1 MRMTSARSAFVITAT
16 CATLVA
22 GVLDRDTVSAQ
33 NNQNSLVAGPDGPV
47 PAQAPAQGRGRRAA
61 PSKPPGS
68 PEPIVGGTR
77 PPVMGSSGGVSSGHP
92 LTSAAAIEIL
102 QKGGNAFDAGVASM
116 LVGGVVEQ
124 DLFSL
129 GGESLVLVYP
139 VKEKKVTSIVGQGWE
154 PKGASIEYF
163 KAKGLTDMPASGLDA
178 SVVPGSLHGILT
190 VLEKW
195 GTMSFEQTSARAI
208 EYCEKGFPI
217 RPRTV
222 ATIERQLDFFKEW
235 PDNAKTWLKPDG
247 TMYKPGET
255 IKLPNLAKTLRKM
268 VASERAAKAK
278 GLGRRASIIAARNR
292 FYKGDIARDMVA
304 FLKAHKAPY
313 ELSDFSEFYA
323 KIEEPTSTDYKGYT
337 VYKQGFGS
345 QGPSLL
351 QTLNILENF
360 DLKKMGHD
368 SPDYIHTLIEA
379 MKLSYADRDTYYAD
393 QAFVKTPAE
402 GLLSKL
408 YAKERASHIDL
419 KHASKSF
426 VAGDPMAF
434 DSKVKTWDYWRA
446 NEQAAAGLQ
455 VTEIPTMTQLLASAG
470 IPKDTTHMSVI
481 DKEGNMFDTTSSGGW
496 ISGCV
501 ILGDTGIQMSSRG
514 EQFFLEKERANH
526 VEPRAR
532 PRYTL
537 TPSLVLK
544 GGKPFMAIG
553 TPGGDNQEQTI
564 LQAFLDVVEFWDDWY
579 PNLHTAFAWPR
590 VQTMHFYGS
599 VSPHRIGF
607 NRMNIERPISN
618 AVLEELKKRG
628 HDATQIDQ
636 YGVSGCATA
645 VMIDPATGNRFAG
658 ADARRDCYAMAY

>member
-1 MRMTSARSAFVITAT
+1 MRMSAARWASVIIVT
-16 CATLVA
+16 CATL
-22 GVLDRDTVSAQ
+22 GVGLPGRDTVSAQ
-33 NNQNSLVAGPDGPV
+33 NQNSLPGP
-47 PAQAPAQGRGRRAA
+47 APAPAGRGRRAA
-61 PSKPPGS
+61 PPPRPGA
-68 PEPIVGGTR
+68 PEPILGGIR
-77 PPVMGSSGGVSSGHP
+77 PPVMGNSGAVSAGHP
-92 LTSAAAIEIL
+92 LTSAAAFEIL
-102 QKGGNAFDAGVASM
+102 LKGGNAFDAGVAAI

-154 PKGASIEYF
+154 PKGASIDYF
-163 KAKGLTDMPASGLDA
+163 KGKGLTDLPGEGLDP
-178 SVVPGSLHGILT
+178 SVVPGSVHATLT

-195 GTMSFEQTSARAI
+195 GTMSFEQVSARAI
-208 EYCEKGFPI
+208 EYCEKGFPM
-217 RPRTV
+217 RPRT
-222 ATIERQLDFFKEW
+222 ADTISRNLEFFKKW
-235 PDNAKTWLKPDG
+235 PDNQRVWLKPDG
-247 TMYKPGET
+247 SMYKPGET
-255 IKLPNLAKTLRKM
+255 IKLPDLARTLRRM
-268 VASERAAKAK
+268 VAAERVAKVK
-278 GLGRRASIIAARNR
+278 GRRAGIIAARNR
-292 FYKGDIARDMVA
+292 FYKGDIAREMVA
-304 FLKAHKAPY
+304 FLKAHDAPY
-313 ELSDFSEFYA
+313 ELSDFSEFFA
-323 KIEEPTSTDYKGYT
+323 KIEEPTSTDYRGYT

-393 QAFVKTPAE
+393 QAFVKTPGE

-408 YAKERASHIDL
+408 YAKERAAQIDPL
-419 KHASKSF
+419 HASKMF
-426 VAGDPMAF
+426 KAGDPMFF
-434 DSKVKTWDYWRA
+434 DSKVKTWAYWKADEHA
-446 NEQAAAGLQ
+446 NE
-455 VTEIPTMTQLLASAG
+455 VTQITPMPLLLASAG

-481 DKEGNMFDTTSSGGW
+481 DKDGNMFDTTSSGGW

-501 ILGDTGIQMSSRG
+501 ILGNTGIQMSSRG
-514 EQFFLEKERANH
+514 EQFFLDPQRANH

-544 GGKPFMAIG
+544 DGKPFMAIG

-590 VQTMHFYGS
+590 AQTMHFYGS

-607 NRMNIERPISN
+607 NRMNIEKPISA

-628 HDATQIDQ
+628 HDATLIDQ

>member
-1 MRMTSARSAFVITAT
+1 MKRFVIGL
-16 CATLVA
+16 TLALGIVGAALLDVPTTHTVVA
-22 GVLDRDTVSAQ
+22 AQ
-33 NNQNSLVAGPDGPV
+33 RAPRPV
-47 PAQAPAQGRGRRAA
+47 PAVR
-61 PSKPPGS
+61 PGA

-77 PPVMGSSGGVSSGHP
+77 PPVIGSSGGVSAGHP
-92 LTSAAAIEIL
+92 LTSAAGLEIL
-102 QKGGNAFDAGVASM
+102 LRGGNAFDAGVAAI
-116 LVGGVVEQ
+116 LTGGVVEQ

-163 KAKGLTDMPASGLDA
+163 KSRGKKDLGADGLDPT
-178 SVVPGSLHGILT
+178 VVPGSLHGALT

-195 GTMSFEQTSARAI
+195 GTMSFEEVSARAI
-208 EYCEKGFPI
+208 SYAELGFPM
-217 RPRTV
+217 RPRT
-222 ATIERQLDFFKEW
+222 ADTIARNLEFFKDW
-235 PDNAKTWLKPDG
+235 PDNQRYWLKPDG
-247 TMYKPGET
+247 SMYKPGET
-255 IKLPNLAKTLRKM
+255 IRLPTLANTLKRMVEAERK
-268 VASERAAKAK
+268 AKKKGRAA
-278 GLGRRASIIAARNR
+278 GVVAARDR
-292 FYKGDIARDMVA
+292 FYKGDIAMEMVA
-304 FLKAHKAPY
+304 FLKAHDAPY
-313 ELSDFSEFYA
+313 ELSDFSEFFA
-323 KIEEPTSTDYKGYT
+323 TIEQPTSTTYKGYT

-360 DLKKMGHD
+360 DLRAMGHD
-368 SPDYIHTLIEA
+368 SPDYIHTIIEA

-393 QAFVKTPAE
+393 QAFVKSPAE
-402 GLLSKL
+402 GLLSKA
-408 YAKERASHIDL
+408 YAKERAGLIDPD
-419 KHASKSF
+419 HASRLF
-426 VAGDPMAF
+426 IAGDPMAY
-434 DSKVKTWDYWRA
+434 DSKIKDWPFWKA
-446 NEQAAAGLQ
+446 NESANTISSL
-455 VTEIPTMTQLLASAG
+455 TPMPLLLASAG

-481 DKEGNMFDTTSSGGW
+481 DKDGNMFDTTSSGGW

-501 ILGDTGIQMSSRG
+501 ILGNTGIAMSSRG
-514 EQFFLEKERANH
+514 EQFFLDEKRANH
-526 VEPRAR
+526 VEPRKR

-544 GGKPFMAIG
+544 DDKPFMAIG

-599 VSPHRIGF
+599 VTPHRIGF
-607 NRMNIERPISN
+607 NRMNVEAPIAKS
-618 AVLEELKKRG
+618 VSDELKARG
-628 HDATQIDQ
+628 HEVEQLRQ

-645 VMIDPATGNRFAG
+645 VMIDPASGNRFAG

>member
-1 MRMTSARSAFVITAT
+1 MRMTSARSAFVITVA
-16 CATLVA
+16 CVTLVA
-22 GVLDRDTVSAQ
+22 GLLNRDIASAQ
-33 NNQNSLVAGPDGPV
+33 NQNNLVAGPGQTAPV
-47 PAQAPAQGRGRRAA
+47 PAPAAGRGRRAA
-61 PSKPPGS
+61 PPAKPGA
-68 PEPIVGGTR
+68 PEAIVGGVR
-77 PPVMGSSGGVSSGHP
+77 PPVMGSSGGVSTGHP
-92 LTSAAAIEIL
+92 LTSAAAFEIL
-102 QKGGNAFDAGVASM
+102 LKGGNAFDAGVAAI

-139 VKEKKVTSIVGQGWE
+139 VKEKKVISIVGQGWE
-154 PKGASIEYF
+154 PKGASVEYF
-163 KAKGLTDMPASGLDA
+163 KAKGLTDLPADGLDP
-178 SVVPGSLHGILT
+178 SVVPGSIHATLT

-195 GTMSFEQTSARAI
+195 GTMSFEQVAARAI
-208 EYCEKGFPI
+208 EYCEKGFPM
-217 RPRTV
+217 RPRTA
-222 ATIERQLDFFKEW
+222 ATIERQLEFFKAW
-235 PDNAKTWLKPDG
+235 PDNQKTWLKPDG
-247 TMYKPGET
+247 SMYKPGET
-255 IKLPNLAKTLRKM
+255 IKLPNLARTLTRM
-268 VASERAAKAK
+268 VEAERKAK
-278 GLGRRASIIAARNR
+278 GKGRVAGIVAARNR
-292 FYKGDIARDMVA
+292 FYKGDIAKEMVA
-304 FLKAHKAPY
+304 FLKAHNAPY
-313 ELSDFSEFYA
+313 ELNDFSEFFA
-323 KIEEPTSTDYKGYT
+323 TIEEPTFTDYKGYT

-393 QAFVKTPAE
+393 QAFVKSPAE

-408 YAKERASHIDL
+408 YAKERAAKIDPL
-419 KHASKSF
+419 HASKQF
-426 VAGDPMAF
+426 VAGDPMFF
-434 DSKVKTWDYWRA
+434 DSKVKTWGYWKA
-446 NEQAAAGLQ
+446 NETA
-455 VTEIPTMTQLLASAG
+455 TEVSQITPMPMLLASAG

-481 DKEGNMFDTTSSGGW
+481 DKDGNMFDTTSSGGW

-514 EQFFLEKERANH
+514 EQFFLDKDRANH

-544 GGKPFMAIG
+544 EGKPFMAIG

-590 VQTMHFYGS
+590 AQTMHFYGS

-607 NRMNIERPISN
+607 NRMNIEKPISG

-628 HDATQIDQ
+628 HDATLIDQ
-636 YGVSGCATA
+636 NGVSGCATA